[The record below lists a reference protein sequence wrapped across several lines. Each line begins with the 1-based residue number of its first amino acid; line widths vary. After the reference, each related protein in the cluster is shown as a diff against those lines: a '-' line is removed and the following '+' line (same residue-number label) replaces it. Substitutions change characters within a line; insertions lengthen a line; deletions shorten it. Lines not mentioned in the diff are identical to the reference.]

1 MTLFLGV
8 VVIFLAIFAVYRR
21 VDVRLALLGAALALA
36 FLAGDPSAV
45 VRVFLETFSNERFV
59 VPICTA
65 MGFAYV
71 LRYTGCDR
79 HLVHL
84 LLRPVRRV
92 RALLVP
98 GTVLIGFLVNIP
110 VISQTSTAVTLGAV
124 AIPLLLAARIP
135 PLTVGAALLLG
146 SSIGGELL
154 NPGAPELRTT
164 VEESEKAARQER
176 KPSPGL
182 TGAGVVARIAPL
194 NFLGLG
200 VATVVFCALSARR
213 RAGVAQDGAG
223 GQGEP
228 GTEYSVLST
237 SSPVLTP
244 LPNDETREQ
253 PPTAPKEPPFKVNL
267 VMALIPLLPLALLFL
282 TAPPLRAVRVPP
294 SWLVELPR
302 LSAADAVSALA
313 VAPPAG
319 LPATPPWPGLAANLR
334 PPEARLPAHTRGL
347 FDSRLIGMAML
358 IGVVAAALAVWRK
371 APGIAGA
378 FFEGA
383 GYGFTHII
391 SLIVAATCFGKGV
404 EAIGLASVLG
414 GLIEQAPWLLL
425 PAAGAVPLG
434 FAVLCGS
441 GMATTQSLFPFFA
454 VPALR
459 MGIDPG
465 LVGAVVSLAAAAGR
479 TMSPVAAVTLMS
491 GELTGTDPLALAR
504 RVALP
509 LLAGVTA
516 VVLAAIFVASG
527 G

>member
-1 MTLFLGV
+1 
-8 VVIFLAIFAVYRR
+8 
-21 VDVRLALLGAALALA
+21 
-36 FLAGDPSAV
+36 
-45 VRVFLETFSNERFV
+45 
-59 VPICTA
+59 
-65 MGFAYV
+65 
-71 LRYTGCDR
+71 
-79 HLVHL
+79 
-84 LLRPVRRV
+84 
-92 RALLVP
+92 
-98 GTVLIGFLVNIP
+98 VLIGFLVNIP
-110 VISQTSTAVTLGAV
+110 VVSQTSTAVTLGAV

-164 VEESEKAARQER
+164 VEESEKAARQLH

-213 RAGVAQDGAG
+213 RGHEGAAQDDAG
-223 GQGEP
+223 GQGVLCTP
-228 GTEYSVLST
+228 YSVLSA
-237 SSPVLTP
+237 SSPSPSSTP
-244 LPNDETREQ
+244 LPNDEKREA
-253 PPTAPKEPPFKVNL
+253 PPTAPQGPPFKVNL

-294 SWLVELPR
+294 GWLVELPPP
-302 LSAADAVSALA
+302 SPADAVSALA

-319 LPATPPWPGLAANLR
+319 FPTTLSWPGLASNLG
-334 PPEARLPAHTRGL
+334 PPEARLSARARGL

-358 IGVVAAALAVWRK
+358 IGVVAAALTVWRK

-404 EAIGLASVLG
+404 EAIGLASMLG
-414 GLIEQAPWLLL
+414 GLIEQVPWLLL

-459 MGIDPG
+459 LGIDPG

-491 GELTGTDPLALAR
+491 GELTGTNPLELAR

-509 LLAGVTA
+509 LLAGVAA
-516 VVLAAIFVASG
+516 VVIAAIFVASG

>member
-8 VVIFLAIFAVYRR
+8 VVIFLAIFAVARR
-21 VDVRLALLGAALALA
+21 VDVRLALLGAALALGC
-36 FLAGDPSAV
+36 LARNPIAV

-98 GTVLIGFLVNIP
+98 GTVVIGFLVNIP
-110 VISQTSTAVTLGAV
+110 VVSQTSTAVTLGAV
-124 AIPLLLAARIP
+124 AIPLLLAARVP

-146 SSIGGELL
+146 CSIGGELL

-164 VEESEKAARQER
+164 VEESEKAAAKEH

-200 VATVVFCALSARR
+200 VATAVFCALSARR
-213 RAGVAQDGAG
+213 RAPGAACG
-223 GQGEP
+223 LAEP
-228 GTEYSVLST
+228 
-237 SSPVLTP
+237 
-244 LPNDETREQ
+244 
-253 PPTAPKEPPFKVNL
+253 PPDPEEPPFKVNL
-267 VMALIPLLPLALLFL
+267 LMALIPLLPLALLFL
-282 TAPPLRAVRVPP
+282 TAPPFRVVRLPP
-294 SWLVELPR
+294 GWLVELPR
-302 LSAADAVSALA
+302 RSPADDLSILA
-313 VAPPAG
+313 PAPQAG
-319 LPATPPWPGLAANLR
+319 LPAAVPWPALAANLAR
-334 PPEARLPAHTRGL
+334 PEDRLTPRERGL

-358 IGVVAAALAVWRK
+358 IGVAAAALVVWRK
-371 APGIAGA
+371 SPGIARA

-404 EAIGLASVLG
+404 EAIGVAQLLG

-441 GMATTQSLFPFFA
+441 GMAATQSLFPFFA

-459 MGIDPG
+459 LGIDPG

-491 GELTGTDPLALAR
+491 GELTGTNPLELAR

-516 VVLAAIFVASG
+516 VVVGAIFVASG